1 MIFQHAKIH
10 RDESLKCL
18 CVACYE
24 GEILTYEDH
33 VFAISCCIA
42 TLIQDARDRGVVV
55 EPLLREYLGAEPEPG
70 LTPAQLFDTAIAGSD
85 AWSHVAARLREAW
98 QAVTPAEMREHYRRS
113 MAEGISNLPEAEGLP
128 FGDEE
133 FDCMTL
139 EEWVERLSE
148 VVEMK

>member
-1 MIFQHAKIH
+1 MYRI
-10 RDESLKCL
+10 SLL
-18 CVACYE
+18 R
-24 GEILTYEDH
+24 GNLRNR
-33 VFAISCCIA
+33 ISCCIA
-42 TLIQDARDRGVVV
+42 TLIQDARDRGVAV
-55 EPLLREYLGAEPEPG
+55 EPLLREYPGAEPEPG

-113 MAEGISNLPEAEGLP
+113 MAEGISNLPETEGLP